1 MSTSKPASARCSPQ
15 TAIFFLGF
23 VPSPQK
29 SVDPDFEEK
38 HHFCPGNLIE
48 PYVFPNGFSSRFLDF
63 PRLMTPWPLRRK
75 GARWKRSDFIGKPSI
90 NGPFSMAMLNNQ
102 RVMYVNVMLVCWILI
117 WDSWKIVRFQ
127 ISIHS
132 QFLWPFRWWFPNAN
146 RHGGCAWL
154 YYNKPRKGAE
164 IGKFSFSNQTLLI
177 GKSHDNHLIIY
188 RSRSI
193 TMTSLQHH

>member
-1 MSTSKPASARCSPQ
+1 MFTPNSHFFSRICSQSSKVSW
-15 TAIFFLGF
+15 
-23 VPSPQK
+23 
-29 SVDPDFEEK
+29 
-38 HHFCPGNLIE
+38 
-48 PYVFPNGFSSRFLDF
+48 SRFRRETSFLSWKSDWAICFSQWIFIQISGF